1 MSEHLENHSWLE
13 RTLLLSKQRSPF
25 FFGGGVTH
33 FIVYEGDKEGGRGEG
48 KERERE
54 KYNSKIRQDGLFHTQ
69 NVSLEEKMNL
79 FLNKLQF

>member
-25 FFGGGVTH
+25 LLGGGVTH
-33 FIVYEGDKEGGRGEG
+33 FIVYEGDKEGGRGEE

-54 KYNSKIRQDGLFHTQ
+54 KYNSKIRQDGYFIHR
-69 NVSLEEKMNL
+69 M
-79 FLNKLQF
+79 FLL